1 MVKGR
6 KYINKD
12 GVNKVVAPEEI
23 PKYLSEGWQ
32 LGNTNASHKGMT
44 PWNKGLTKETSESV
58 AAIAASK
65 VGKERSAE
73 TKEKLSKSHIGK
85 TLSEETKKKISEAH
99 KGKEVSEETAKKIS
113 AARTGHVV
121 TEETRQKIRESSLGR
136 KHTTQAKAI
145 ISAAAKG
152 RVMPEEQ
159 RKKLS
164 ELHKNPKFQEKLNN
178 IKRKNGT
185 FNTSEPEEV
194 YYNSLVQIYGEEDVI
209 RQYSDERYPYSCD
222 FYIKSLDLFIEL
234 NLHWT
239 HGDHPYN
246 ESDSRDV
253 ELKESLAEKAK
264 TSEYYRNALYVWT
277 DLDVR
282 KQRIAK
288 ENNLNYKA
296 VYSVA

>member
-1 MVKGR
+1 MR
-6 KYINKD
+6 
-12 GVNKVVAPEEI
+12 
-23 PKYLSEGWQ
+23 
-32 LGNTNASHKGMT
+32 ASH
-44 PWNKGLTKETSESV
+44 LQL
-58 AAIAASK
+58 
-65 VGKERSAE
+65 R
-73 TKEKLSKSHIGK
+73 
-85 TLSEETKKKISEAH
+85 
-99 KGKEVSEETAKKIS
+99 
-113 AARTGHVV
+113 
-121 TEETRQKIRESSLGR
+121 
-136 KHTTQAKAI
+136 
-145 ISAAAKG
+145 
-152 RVMPEEQ
+152 
-159 RKKLS
+159 
-164 ELHKNPKFQEKLNN
+164 
-178 IKRKNGT
+178 
-185 FNTSEPEEV
+185 
-194 YYNSLVQIYGEEDVI
+194 NSLIMKILFISDIHGITKNLNIIEDKI
-209 RQYSDERYPYSCD
+209 KNYLIEHNIEFKQQYKSKEYPYSCD